1 MNQRLRISQ
10 GADFPAR
17 QPPAVAI
24 SFAGFL
30 SDSNLMN
37 AEQLAKA
44 KALGFSDR
52 QIASLTGR
60 TEDDVRAER
69 KQQGLVPSY
78 RLVDTCAAE
87 FEAYTPY
94 YYSTY
99 DRGDDEVRPSDK
111 KKVMILGGGPNRIGQ
126 GIEFDYCC
134 VHASFALKED
144 GFETL
149 MVNSNPETVSTDYD
163 TSDKLFFEPLTLE
176 DVLHIYEREKCWGA
190 IAQFGG
196 QTPLNLALGL
206 QKNGVN
212 IIGTSPQSIEI
223 AEDRKLFAAM
233 LDRLKIPQPPN
244 GTATTVEEAIAVAR
258 RLTYPVLVRPS
269 FVLGGRAM
277 QIVFSEAE
285 LRDYF
290 HHNAALEISAGR
302 PVLVDKFLEDA
313 TEVDVDCIA
322 DVGLPANE
330 KSGGTI
336 VIGGMLEHIEFAG
349 VHSGD
354 AAMVLPPH
362 TLSPKVIAT
371 IRDYTHAMARELKV
385 VGLMNVQY
393 AVKGET
399 VYVLEVNPRAS
410 RTVPFVSKAIG
421 HPLAKLAAKVMAGKT
436 LKQLGFTNEIWP
448 KYWAVKESVFP
459 FNRFHGQDILLSP
472 EMRSTGEVMG
482 HDADLGIAY
491 AKSQMAAISPLPTK
505 GRVFISVSD
514 AHKKGVAEVAK
525 QFADLGFDLIAT
537 DGTAAV
543 IEKAGLKV
551 ERVFKLSE
559 GRPNAL
565 DLLKNRELQLVIN
578 TPAGQTPRADEVKI
592 RTTSVYTGTPIMTTL
607 SGAKAAALGIAA
619 LKKSGYA
626 VKTLQEYH

>member
-1 MNQRLRISQ
+1 
-10 GADFPAR
+10 
-17 QPPAVAI
+17 
-24 SFAGFL
+24 
-30 SDSNLMN
+30 MN
-37 AEQLAKA
+37 AEKLAKA
-44 KALGFSDR
+44 KSLGFSDR
-52 QIASLTGR
+52 QIAYLTGR
-60 TEDDVRAER
+60 TEDEVRAER
-69 KQQGLVPSY
+69 KRLGLVPSY

-99 DRGDDEVRPSDK
+99 DRGDDEVKPNNR

-134 VHASFALKED
+134 VHAAFALKED

-212 IIGTSPQSIEI
+212 IIGTSPQSIEV

-233 LDRLKIPQPPN
+233 LNKLRIPQPPN
-244 GTATTVEEAIAVAR
+244 GIATNETEALAVAKT
-258 RLTYPVLVRPS
+258 LGYPILVRPS

-277 QIVFSEAE
+277 QIVYSDGELQHYMRFAVEASPE
-285 LRDYF
+285 
-290 HHNAALEISAGR
+290 R

-322 DVGLPANE
+322 DVGRFENPDE
-330 KSGGTI
+330 GTI
-336 VIGGMLEHIEFAG
+336 VIGAMLEHIEFAG

-362 TLSPKVIAT
+362 TLSQQVIEV
-371 IRDYTHAMARELKV
+371 IREYTHAMARELRV
-385 VGLMNVQY
+385 VGLMNAQY
-393 AVKGET
+393 AVKGTT

-421 HPLAKLAAKVMAGKT
+421 VPLAKLAAKVMAGKT
-436 LKQLGFTNEIWP
+436 LKELRFTSEQWP

-482 HDADLGIAY
+482 LDAKLGIAY
-491 AKSQMAAISPLPTK
+491 AKSQMAAGGPLPVS

-514 AHKKGVAEVAK
+514 AHKGEVAEVAGL
-525 QFADLGFDLIAT
+525 FASLGFELIAT
-537 DGTAAV
+537 TGTAAV
-543 IEKAGLKV
+543 LEKAGLKV
-551 ERVFKLSE
+551 RHVHKLTE
-559 GRPNAL
+559 GRPNTI
-565 DLLKNRELQLVIN
+565 DLLKNREIQLVIN
-578 TPAGQTPRADEVKI
+578 TPAGQSPRADEVRI
-592 RTTSVYTGTPIMTTL
+592 RTTAVYTGTPIMTTI
-607 SGAKAAALGIAA
+607 SGARAAALGIAA
-619 LKKSGYA
+619 LRKSGYE

>member
-1 MNQRLRISQ
+1 MSSI
-10 GADFPAR
+10 
-17 QPPAVAI
+17 
-24 SFAGFL
+24 
-30 SDSNLMN
+30 N
-37 AEQLAKA
+37 AEKLARA
-44 KALGFSDR
+44 KSLGFSDR
-52 QIASLTGR
+52 QIAHLTGT
-60 TEDDVRAER
+60 TEDAIRAER
-69 KQQGLVPSY
+69 KRIGLVPSY

-99 DRGDDEVRPSDK
+99 DRGDDEVK
-111 KKVMILGGGPNRIGQ
+111 GNTAKKVMILGGGPNRIGQ

-134 VHASFALKED
+134 VHAAFALKED
-144 GFETL
+144 GYETI

-233 LDRLKIPQPPN
+233 LNKLNIPQPPN
-244 GTATTVEEAIAVAR
+244 GLATNGEEALVIAK

-277 QIVFSEAE
+277 QIVYSDAE
-285 LRDYF
+285 LTHYMKFAVEVSSD
-290 HHNAALEISAGR
+290 R

-322 DVGLPANE
+322 DVGLPN
-330 KSGGTI
+330 GGTI

-362 TLSPKVIAT
+362 TLSKSVIET
-371 IRDYTHAMARELKV
+371 IRKYTHAMARELKV

-410 RTVPFVSKAIG
+410 RTVPFTSKAIG
-421 HPLAKLAAKVMAGKT
+421 KPLAKIAAKVMAGKT
-436 LKQLGFTNEIWP
+436 LKELNFTEEVWT

-459 FNRFHGQDILLSP
+459 FNKFVGQDILLSP

-482 HDADLGIAY
+482 LDADLGVAY
-491 AKSQMAAISPLPTK
+491 AKSQMAANSPLPLSGK
-505 GRVFISVSD
+505 VFFSVSD
-514 AHKKGVAEVAK
+514 MHKPHAASVAK
-525 QFADLGFDLIAT
+525 LFADLGFELVAT
-537 DGTAAV
+537 GGTASV
-543 IEKAGLKV
+543 LEKAGLKV
-551 ERVFKLSE
+551 ERVLKLQE
-559 GRPNAL
+559 GRPNVV
-565 DLLKNRELQLVIN
+565 DLLKNKQIQLVIN
-578 TPAGQTPRADEVKI
+578 TPAGQSPREDEVKI
-592 RTTSVYTGTPIMTTL
+592 RTTAVYTGTPIMTTL

-626 VKTLQEYH
+626 VKTVQEYH

>member
-1 MNQRLRISQ
+1 M
-10 GADFPAR
+10 P
-17 QPPAVAI
+17 
-24 SFAGFL
+24 L
-30 SDSNLMN
+30 S

-44 KALGFSDR
+44 KSLGFSDR
-52 QIASLTGR
+52 QIANLTGR
-60 TEDDVRAER
+60 TDDEVRAER
-69 KQQGLVPSY
+69 KRLGLVPSY

-99 DRGDDEVRPSDK
+99 DRGDDEVK
-111 KKVMILGGGPNRIGQ
+111 GNTAKKVMILGGGPNRIGQ

-134 VHASFALKED
+134 VHAAFALKED
-144 GFETL
+144 GFETI

-212 IIGTSPQSIEI
+212 IIGTSPQSIEV

-233 LDRLKIPQPPN
+233 LDKLQIPQPPN
-244 GTATTVEEAIAVAR
+244 GTATTVEEALVIAK
-258 RLTYPVLVRPS
+258 RLTFPVLVRPS

-277 QIVFSEAE
+277 QIVFSEQE

-313 TEVDVDCIA
+313 TEVDVDCITDCGQFPNPA
-322 DVGLPANE
+322 D
-330 KSGGTI
+330 GTI

-362 TLSPKVIAT
+362 TLSQTVIET
-371 IRDYTHAMARELKV
+371 IRRYTHAMARELKV

-410 RTVPFVSKAIG
+410 RTVPFVSKSIG
-421 HPLAKLAAKVMAGKT
+421 RPLAKLAAKVMAGKT
-436 LKQLGFTNEIWP
+436 LKELGFTEEIWT

-459 FNRFHGQDILLSP
+459 FNKFHGQDILLSP

-482 HDADLGIAY
+482 LDADLGVAY
-491 AKSQMAAISPLPTK
+491 AKSQMAANSPLPLK
-505 GRVFISVSD
+505 GKVFLSVSD
-514 AHKKGVAEVAK
+514 AHKADVAK
-525 QFADLGFDLIAT
+525 VGKDFADLGFDLVAT
-537 DGTAAV
+537 NGTATV
-543 IEKAGLKV
+543 LEKAGLKV
-551 ERVFKLSE
+551 QRIYKLAE
-559 GRPNAL
+559 GRPNAI
-565 DLLKNRELQLVIN
+565 DLLKNKEIQLVIN
-578 TPAGQTPRADEVKI
+578 TPAGQTPRADEIKI
-592 RTTSVYTGTPIMTTL
+592 RTTAVYTGTPIMTTL
-607 SGAKAAALGIAA
+607 SGARAAALGIAA
-619 LKKSGYA
+619 LPKRGYA
-626 VKTLQEYH
+626 VRTVQEYH

>member
-1 MNQRLRISQ
+1 MPSL
-10 GADFPAR
+10 
-17 QPPAVAI
+17 
-24 SFAGFL
+24 
-30 SDSNLMN
+30 DSEL
-37 AEQLAKA
+37 LAKA
-44 KALGFSDR
+44 KGLGFSDQ
-52 QIASLTGR
+52 QIAHLTGT
-60 TEDDVRAER
+60 TEDKIRARR
-69 KQQGLVPSY
+69 KKLGLVPSY

-99 DRGDDEVRPSDK
+99 DRGDDEVK
-111 KKVMILGGGPNRIGQ
+111 KTPKQKVMIFGGGPNRIGQ

-134 VHASFALKED
+134 VHAAFALKED
-144 GFETL
+144 GFETI

-176 DVLHIYEREKCWGA
+176 DVLHIYEREGCWGA

-212 IIGTSPQSIEI
+212 IIGTSPQSIEM

-233 LDRLKIPQPPN
+233 LDRLNIPQPPN
-244 GTATTVEEAIAVAR
+244 GIATNETEALAVAKK
-258 RLTYPVLVRPS
+258 LDYPVLVRPS

-277 QIVFSEAE
+277 QIVYSDAE
-285 LRDYF
+285 LQHYMRF
-290 HHNAALEISAGR
+290 AVEASPER

-322 DVGLPANE
+322 DVGRFKNPDD
-330 KSGGTI
+330 GHI

-362 TLSPKVIAT
+362 TLSKKVIAT
-371 IRDYTHAMARELKV
+371 IREHTHAMARELQV
-385 VGLMNVQY
+385 IGLMNVQY
-393 AVKGET
+393 AVKDEK
-399 VYVLEVNPRAS
+399 VFVLEVNPRAS

-421 HPLAKLAAKVMAGKT
+421 FPLAKLAAKVMAGKT
-436 LKQLGFTNEIWP
+436 LKDLGFTKEIWP
-448 KYWAVKESVFP
+448 KYWAIKESVFP

-482 HDADLGIAY
+482 LDADRGTAY
-491 AKSQMAAISPLPTK
+491 AKSQMAAGSPLPLGGK
-505 GRVFISVSD
+505 IFISVSD
-514 AHKKGVAEVAK
+514 AHKKQVVAVAR
-525 QFADLGFDLIAT
+525 QFVDLGFELVAT
-537 DGTAAV
+537 SGTAAV
-543 IEKAGLKV
+543 LEKAGL
-551 ERVFKLSE
+551 RVQRTLKLLE
-559 GRPNAL
+559 GRPNVI
-565 DLLKNRELQLVIN
+565 DLLKNKEIQLVIN
-578 TPAGQTPRADEVKI
+578 TPSGATPRADEVKI
-592 RTTSVYTGTPIMTTL
+592 RTTAVYTGTPIMTTL
-607 SGAKAAALGIAA
+607 SGAKAAASGIAA
-619 LKKSGYA
+619 LKQNGYG

>member
-1 MNQRLRISQ
+1 VNSEL
-10 GADFPAR
+10 
-17 QPPAVAI
+17 
-24 SFAGFL
+24 L
-30 SDSNLMN
+30 T
-37 AEQLAKA
+37 KA
-44 KALGFSDR
+44 KSLGFSDR
-52 QIASLTGR
+52 QIAHLTGR
-60 TEDDVRAER
+60 TEEEVRAER
-69 KQQGLVPSY
+69 KQIGLVPSY

-111 KKVMILGGGPNRIGQ
+111 TKVMILGGGPNRIGQ

-134 VHASFALKED
+134 VHAAFALKED

-223 AEDRKLFAAM
+223 AEDRKMFAAM
-233 LDRLKIPQPPN
+233 LTRLDIPQPPN
-244 GTATTVEEAIAVAR
+244 GLATNEAEALEASHK
-258 RLTYPVLVRPS
+258 LGYPVLVRPS

-277 QIVFSEAE
+277 QIVYSDAE
-285 LRDYF
+285 LQHYMRF
-290 HHNAALEISAGR
+290 AVEASPER

-322 DVGLPANE
+322 DVGHFTDP
-330 KSGGTI
+330 KQGTI

-362 TLSPKVIAT
+362 ALSAKVIDT
-371 IRDYTHAMARELKV
+371 IREYTHAMARELKV

-421 HPLAKLAAKVMAGKT
+421 VPLAKLAAKVMAGRKLT
-436 LKQLGFTNEIWP
+436 ELGFTKEIWP
-448 KYWAVKESVFP
+448 RYWTVKESVFP
-459 FNRFHGQDILLSP
+459 FSRFHGQDILLSP

-482 HDADLGIAY
+482 LDADLGIAY
-491 AKSQMAAISPLPTK
+491 AKSQMAANSPLPLSGK
-505 GRVFISVSD
+505 VFISVSD
-514 AHKKGVAEVAK
+514 AHKRDVAAIAK
-525 QFADLGFDLIAT
+525 QFVDLGFEIVST
-537 DGTAAV
+537 SGTATV
-543 IEKAGLKV
+543 LEKAGLKV
-551 ERVFKLSE
+551 QRIFKLQE

-565 DLLKNRELQLVIN
+565 DLLKNREIQLVIN
-578 TPAGQTPRADEVKI
+578 TPSGQVPRADEVKI
-592 RTTSVYTGTPIMTTL
+592 RTTAVYTNTPIMTTL
-607 SGAKAAALGIAA
+607 GGASAAALGIAA
-619 LKKSGYA
+619 LKKSGYG

>member
-1 MNQRLRISQ
+1 MDAQL
-10 GADFPAR
+10 
-17 QPPAVAI
+17 
-24 SFAGFL
+24 
-30 SDSNLMN
+30 
-37 AEQLAKA
+37 LAKA
-44 KALGFSDR
+44 KAYGFSDR
-52 QIASLTGR
+52 QIAFLTGR
-60 TEDDVRAER
+60 TEDQVRAER
-69 KQQGLVPSY
+69 VQLGLVPSY

-99 DRGDDEVRPSDK
+99 DRGDDEVRASDR

-144 GFETL
+144 GFETI

-163 TSDKLFFEPLTLE
+163 TSDRLYFEPLTLE

-206 QKNGVN
+206 QQNGVN
-212 IIGTSPQSIEI
+212 VIGTSPQSIEI

-233 LDRLKIPQPPN
+233 LNKLGIPQPPN
-244 GTATTVEEAIAVAR
+244 GIATNEPEALEVAR
-258 RLTYPVLVRPS
+258 RITYPVLVRPS

-277 QIVFSEAE
+277 QIVYSDAE
-285 LRDYF
+285 LAHYMRF
-290 HHNAALEISAGR
+290 AVEASPER
-302 PVLVDKFLEDA
+302 PILVDKFLEDA

-322 DVGLPANE
+322 DVGHFADPRQ
-330 KSGGTI
+330 GTI
-336 VIGGMLEHIEFAG
+336 VIGGLLEHIEFAG

-362 TLSPKVIAT
+362 TLSEGVIKT
-371 IRDYTHAMARELKV
+371 IREYTHAMARELKV
-385 VGLMNVQY
+385 IGLMNVQY

-421 HPLAKLAAKVMAGKT
+421 VPLAKLAARVMAGKR
-436 LKQLGFTNEIWP
+436 LSDLGFTEEIWT

-482 HDADLGIAY
+482 LDADLGIAY
-491 AKSQMAAISPLPTK
+491 AKSQMAAGASLPLG

-514 AHKKGVAEVAK
+514 ADKDEVAAVARE
-525 QFADLGFDLIAT
+525 FAGLGFELVAT
-537 DGTAAV
+537 GGTAT
-543 IEKAGLKV
+543 ILEEAGLKV
-551 ERVFKLSE
+551 QRVFKLNE
-559 GRPNAL
+559 GRPNSI
-565 DLLKNRELQLVIN
+565 DLLKNREITLVIN
-578 TPAGQTPRADEVKI
+578 TPSGQVPRSDEVRI
-592 RTTSVYTGTPIMTTL
+592 RTTAVYTGTPIMTTL
-607 SGAKAAALGIAA
+607 SGAKAAARGIAA
-619 LKKSGYA
+619 LKKRGYD